1 MADCRFITEYPPL
14 VRHRAEL
21 RAAARARRMRL
32 AIALPL
38 LAALAYGAFALSAQ
52 FGLFVGAV
60 GAGVLFFL
68 GLPGGSSVDAGA
80 LAGVEGEVTALE
92 RLRTLP
98 DDYVLFNRVKLPDG
112 QLPNGWR
119 ELDFVVAGP
128 TGLWIVEVKN
138 TPGHVYVQPDARHW
152 PLARRA
158 GCGSRPN
165 WNAVEN
171 PIPQARAQVDSLR
184 RWLLQHGI
192 AADPKPVVCLSH
204 SEVAVDNAEA
214 SPVPVVVRD
223 QLAGLIRSGAQSALP
238 GGLLETLA
246 RVRPTGGATL
256 ERAA

>member
-1 MADCRFITEYPPL
+1 MADCRFVTEYPPL

-21 RAAARARRMRL
+21 KAAGRARWTRL

-38 LAALAYGAFALSAQ
+38 LALLAYGAFSMSPQ
-52 FGLFVGAV
+52 FGLFVAAV

-68 GLPGGSSVDAGA
+68 WLPGGSSVDAGA
-80 LAGVEGEVTALE
+80 LAGVEGEVSALE
-92 RLRTLP
+92 RLKTLP
-98 DDYVLFNRVKLPDG
+98 DEFVLFNRVKLPDG

-138 TPGHVYVQPDARHW
+138 TPGHVYVQPEERHW

-184 RWLLQHGI
+184 RWLLQQGI
-192 AADPKPVVCLSH
+192 AVDPKPVVCLAH
-204 SEVAVDNAEA
+204 AEVAVDNADA

-223 QLAGLIRSGAQSALP
+223 QLAGLIRSGAQNALP
-238 GGLLETLA
+238 GGLLDTLSRFRQA
-246 RVRPTGGATL
+246 GGAAL

>member
-1 MADCRFITEYPPL
+1 MADCRFITDYPAL

-21 RAAARARRMRL
+21 KAAARARWTRL

-38 LAALAYGAFALSAQ
+38 LSFLAYGAFSLSPQ
-52 FGLFVGAV
+52 FGLFVAAV

-68 GLPGGSSVDAGA
+68 WLPGDFLV
-80 LAGVEGEVTALE
+80 
-92 RLRTLP
+92 
-98 DDYVLFNRVKLPDG
+98 FNRVRLPDG

-119 ELDFVVAGP
+119 ELDFIVAGP

-138 TPGHVYVQPDARHW
+138 TPGHVYVQPDERHW
-152 PLARRA
+152 PLARRG
-158 GCGSRPN
+158 GCGGRPN

-192 AADPKPVVCLSH
+192 AADPKPLICLSH
-204 SEVAVDNAEA
+204 SEVAVDNAGA

-223 QLAGLIRSGAQSALP
+223 QLADRIESGPRRALP
-238 GGLLETLA
+238 GGLLETLSLF
-246 RVRPTGGATL
+246 RQSGATAV

>member
-1 MADCRFITEYPPL
+1 MADCRFVTEYPPL

-21 RAAARARRMRL
+21 KAAARARWTRL
-32 AIALPL
+32 ALALPL
-38 LAALAYGAFALSAQ
+38 LAVLAYGAFSLSAQ
-52 FGLFVGAV
+52 FGLFVAAV

-80 LAGVEGEVTALE
+80 LAGVEGEVTALD
-92 RLRTLP
+92 RLKTLP
-98 DDYVLFNRVKLPDG
+98 DEFLLFNRVKLPDG

-138 TPGHVYVQPDARHW
+138 TPGHVYVKPEERHW
-152 PLARRA
+152 PLARR

-192 AADPKPVVCLSH
+192 AVEPKSVICLAH
-204 SEVAVDNAEA
+204 SEVAVDNADA

-223 QLAGLIRSGAQSALP
+223 QLADLIRSGSPSALP
-238 GGLLETLA
+238 GGLVDTLIRFRQA
-246 RVRPTGGATL
+246 GGAAL